1 MLYYIVG
8 SATGYKTKTKTRGQR
23 PWQLLLLLLVVV
35 VVVSRSSW
43 STRLAPWSWQL
54 APSPPRPANRGL
66 INRSWNLGSGRWRGG
81 VAVGLRTFTIKM
93 SRVRSPASAR
103 LCTTTLYDD
112 SGQVVH
118 ARVPRRRQYS
128 LLYGVVKL
136 RTSIFGERTQVCS
149 LDRLS
154 PRARD
159 AKPASLRHL
168 RAHLRVFMT

>member
-1 MLYYIVG
+1 M
-8 SATGYKTKTKTRGQR
+8 TRWRCGGASDFYDQDVASSIPGQR
-23 PWQLLLLLLVVV
+23 
-35 VVVSRSSW
+35 
-43 STRLAPWSWQL
+43 A
-54 APSPPRPANRGL
+54 
-66 INRSWNLGSGRWRGG
+66 
-81 VAVGLRTFTIKM
+81 AV
-93 SRVRSPASAR
+93 
-103 LCTTTLYDD
+103 YDD

-118 ARVPRRRQYS
+118 ARVPRRRQSS

-136 RTSIFGERTQVCS
+136 RTSIFGERTQVWS